1 MGKIIGGELTDKIM
15 QNLEHVPTLILA
27 TVDEEGWPHT
37 APMSWIKVKDRR
49 TLSMAIHRDISS
61 LRNIRCSGKVR
72 LVAMGR
78 GMAISIRGIA
88 RIVKEEMESSPF
100 PAAVVEV
107 TVDEIKDDL
116 AVGRAEHP
124 EAPVMKWGDQAITR
138 AYPQVKTELSILQIK
153 VGDIM
158 SSPVITVGPDCSVG
172 QLAVLLNKYGISGVP
187 VVDQDGR
194 ILGIAT
200 EHDVLTHADEGKDT
214 VVHIMSTHVITTSP
228 DVPAVEA
235 GRLMV
240 ANRIRRLPVVHEG
253 RLVGIV
259 TRGDIVRALGEQWEH
274 QV

>member
-27 TVDEEGWPHT
+27 TVDEDGWPHT

-49 TLSMAIHRDISS
+49 TLSMAIHRDIAS
-61 LRNIRCSGKVR
+61 LRNIRRSGKVR

-78 GMAISIRGIA
+78 GMAISIRGFA
-88 RIVKEEMESSPF
+88 KIVKEEMESSPF

-116 AVGRAEHP
+116 AVGRPEQAEP
-124 EAPVMKWGDQAITR
+124 PMKWGDQVITK
-138 AYPQVKTELSILQIK
+138 AYPHVKTELSILQIK
-153 VGDIM
+153 VADIM

-187 VVDQDGR
+187 VVDQSGK

-200 EHDVLTHADEGKDT
+200 EHDVLTHADEDKDT
-214 VVHIMSTHVITTSP
+214 VGHIMTTHVITTSP
-228 DVPAVEA
+228 DIAAVEA

-259 TRGDIVRALGEQWEH
+259 TRGDIVRALGEQWE
-274 QV
+274 QQE